1 MRTDSSHINE
11 YRNKAHPT
19 YRTED
24 SDCMTGFFVI
34 PLSEDT
40 YALIIASPGCAEMP
54 WDHVSVRIGMK
65 KRDPEEAG
73 LIVPRL
79 NERIPTW
86 EEMCLVKEI
95 FWSDEECAVQFH
107 PKAADYVNCHPC
119 VLHLWKPSDREF
131 PVPPKIAV

>member
-11 YRNKAHPT
+11 YRNKAHPI

-24 SDCMTGFFVI
+24 SDGMTGFFVI

-54 WDHVSVRIGMK
+54 WDHVSVRIGIK
-65 KRDPEEAG
+65 KYHGKIA
-73 LIVPRL
+73 
-79 NERIPTW
+79 ERIPTW

-107 PKAADYVNCHPC
+107 PKSADYVNCHPM

-131 PVPPKIAV
+131 PVPPKITV